1 MELDKHLT
9 DNQQPHYMK
18 DKKRVMG
25 RGLGAILS
33 AESKASVNSA
43 TDEGADTFVGNIVE
57 VALEDI
63 IPNATQPRTY
73 FDEKSLNELAKSIEN
88 LGIIQPITLRK
99 DGDQFEIISGE
110 RRFRASKIAGL
121 ATIPAYIRLVNDQE
135 LLEMALVEN
144 IQREDLDAIEVALTY
159 QRLLDEIGMTQ
170 ENLSQRVGKDRSTI
184 TNSIRLLRLSPDVQ
198 NAIRSGEI
206 TAGHG
211 RAIISL
217 ENEELQKVL
226 FDLIIKEKLNVR
238 QTEQA
243 SLSLKAPKA
252 PTEKKAKA
260 ELSNHYKRYQKT
272 ISDILETKVEIKTT
286 GNGKKGKIVLDF
298 KNEDELEY
306 ILSHIK

>member
-1 MELDKHLT
+1 
-9 DNQQPHYMK
+9 MK
-18 DKKRVMG
+18 DKKRAMG

-33 AESKASVNSA
+33 AESKATINSA
-43 TDEGADTFVGNIVE
+43 TDEGADKFVGNIVE

-63 IPNATQPRTY
+63 YPNPTQPRTY
-73 FDEKSLNELAKSIEN
+73 FDEKALNELAKSIGS
-88 LGIIQPITLRK
+88 LGVIQPITLRK
-99 DGDQFEIISGE
+99 DGERFEIISGE

-121 ATIPAYIRLVNDQE
+121 TSIPAYIRLVNDQE

-144 IQREDLDAIEVALTY
+144 IQREDLDAIEIALTY
-159 QRLLDEIGMTQ
+159 QRLMDEVGLTQ

-184 TNSIRLLRLSPDVQ
+184 TNSIRLLRLSPDIQ

-206 TAGHG
+206 SAGHG

-217 ENEELQKVL
+217 ESEEHQQIL

-238 QTEQA
+238 QSEQA
-243 SLSLKAPKA
+243 ATALKNPKS
-252 PTEKKAKA
+252 PTAKKVNA
-260 ELSNHYKRYQKT
+260 ELSNNYKRAQKT
-272 ISDILETKVEIKTT
+272 IADILDVKVEIKASA
-286 GNGKKGKIVLDF
+286 NGKKGKIVLDF